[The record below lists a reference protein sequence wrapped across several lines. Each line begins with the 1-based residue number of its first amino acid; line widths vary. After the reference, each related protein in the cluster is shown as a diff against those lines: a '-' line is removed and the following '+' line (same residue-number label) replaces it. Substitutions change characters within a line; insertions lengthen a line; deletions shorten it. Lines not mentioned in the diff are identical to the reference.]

1 MAIYPIDPDTG
12 VCPRKISAFSF
23 FYMRKFIINKV
34 LQEKKNKI
42 KLKALIIVSEPLSE
56 PQKLEDKVEQLLTR
70 KSKCIIF
77 SWFHDF

>member
-34 LQEKKNKI
+34 LQEKKKNKI

-56 PQKLEDKVEQLLTR
+56 AQKLEDKVEQLLTR
-70 KSKCIIF
+70 
-77 SWFHDF
+77 